1 MISYREIHCLNRLL
15 ARMSG
20 RSETVG
26 EAVTRV
32 LREAEERQQPFRPGA
47 VRALA
52 ELYAESLRVAHLD
65 LSTCAGG
72 ILWMHAEARKTLKNL
87 PANEPALL
95 IVTGLGQSPESAR
108 VRTYMEDFGLSLC
121 RSAPLQLLFV

>member
-20 RSETVG
+20 QSETVG

-32 LREAEERQQPFRPGA
+32 LRQAEERQQPFLPGA

-52 ELYAESLRVAHLD
+52 ELYADSLRVEHLD
-65 LSTCAGG
+65 LSACTGG
-72 ILWMHAEARKTLKNL
+72 LLWMQAEARQTLEGL
-87 PANEPALL
+87 PRQRPSLL
-95 IVTGLGQSPESAR
+95 IVTGLGHNAEAAR
-108 VRTYMEDFGLSLC
+108 LRAYFEDLGLSLS
-121 RSAPLQLLFV
+121 RPASLQLLFV

>member
-1 MISYREIHCLNRLL
+1 MIGYREIHCLNRLL

-52 ELYAESLRVAHLD
+52 ELYAESFRVEHLD
-65 LSTCAGG
+65 LGACAGG
-72 ILWMHAEARKTLKNL
+72 ILWIQSEVRNTLENL
-87 PANEPALL
+87 PAARPALL
-95 IVTGLGQSPESAR
+95 IVTGLGHNAEAAHLR
-108 VRTYMEDFGLSLC
+108 GYVEDLGVSLV